1 LVPYVKLSGHME
13 NVNGQVQEAI
23 MDRTFWEETVT
34 TGSIVLNSGPP
45 Q

>member
-1 LVPYVKLSGHME
+1 MVPYVKLSGYME

-23 MDRTFWEETVT
+23 MDRTFWPETVT